1 MLIYEDSIF
10 FSVYQK
16 KKKNLPAKEQAANAE
31 MFQWEESIRQ
41 SNDNCITGISNHKA

>member
-10 FSVYQK
+10 FSVYQ

>member
-1 MLIYEDSIF
+1 MKTA
-10 FSVYQK
+10 FSFQCIK
-16 KKKNLPAKEQAANAE
+16 KKKKKLPAKEQAANAE